1 MGDTELREAMGIL
14 RQNTL
19 FPSDLRRASILT
31 VQSGIR
37 INDIAV
43 AIFWAEHG
51 NVGQAKLAA
60 KRAADAISRFI
71 Q

>member
-1 MGDTELREAMGIL
+1 MGAVELREAIGIL
-14 RQNTL
+14 RQSTL
-19 FPSDLRRASILT
+19 FPPDLRRASILT
-31 VQSGIR
+31 AQSGIR

-51 NVGQAKLAA
+51 NVSQAKLAA
-60 KRAADAISRFI
+60 KRAADAISKFI